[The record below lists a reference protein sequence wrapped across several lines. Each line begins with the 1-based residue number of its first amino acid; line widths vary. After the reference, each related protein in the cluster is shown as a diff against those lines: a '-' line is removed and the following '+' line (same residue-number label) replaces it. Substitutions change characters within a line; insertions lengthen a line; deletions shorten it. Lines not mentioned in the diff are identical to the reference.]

1 MADIVCLRPAE
12 DFTRVGAFIPTEWEI
27 AFRAPSDADVP
38 DLLAGARA
46 LALPS
51 AGPHLPDELFRDA
64 RGLQLI
70 QYTGAGWDRI
80 AESVVRA
87 LGCPVANVPGVN
99 AKDVAEY
106 VVIAAGMLLRRFK
119 LGDRLMWGGAFDQA
133 RVELAAERARGFT
146 DMTIGVVGLGHI
158 GLTVGKAFR
167 AFDARVLY
175 YDPKPLDP
183 EAASAA
189 GMVPASLTDLL
200 DAADV
205 VTVHVPLLPA
215 TVGMLGEA
223 QLARLKPETIVVQ
236 ASRGGVVDEAA
247 LLRLVESGRI
257 AGAALDVFGR
267 EPLPP
272 DDPILLQRAAL
283 SDRILL
289 TPHIAGVTRQ
299 AAVRLYE
306 AAWAN
311 IARVLRDGQP
321 PNNRVM

>member
-1 MADIVCLRPAE
+1 VADIVCLRPAE
-12 DFTRVGAFIPTEWEI
+12 DFTRVGASVPTAWDI

-38 DLLAGARA
+38 DVLAGAGA
-46 LALPS
+46 LVLPS
-51 AGPHLPDELFRDA
+51 AGPHLPDELFRNA

-80 AESVVRA
+80 AEPIVRE

-119 LGDRLMWGGAFDQA
+119 LGDRLVWGGEFDRA

-146 DMTIGVVGLGHI
+146 DMTVGVIGLGHI

-183 EAASAA
+183 DAASAA
-189 GMVPASLTDLL
+189 GMAPASLTDLL

-223 QLARLKPETIVVQ
+223 QLARLKPEAIVVQ

-257 AGAALDVFGR
+257 AGAALDVFAR
-267 EPLPP
+267 EPLSP
-272 DDPILLQRAAL
+272 DDPILRQRAAL

-311 IARVLRDGQP
+311 VARVLTEGLA
-321 PNNRVM
+321 PNNRVL

>member
-1 MADIVCLRPAE
+1 MADIVCLRPAA
-12 DFTRVGAFIPTEWEI
+12 DFTRVGASIPTAWDI
-27 AFRAPSDADVP
+27 AFRKPSDADVP

-46 LALPS
+46 LVLPS
-51 AGPHLPDELFRDA
+51 AGPSLPADLFRSA

-80 AESVVRA
+80 AEPIVRE

-106 VVIAAGMLLRRFK
+106 VVIAAGMLLRRLK
-119 LGDRLMWGGAFDQA
+119 LGDRLVWGGEFDQA

-146 DMTIGVVGLGHI
+146 DLTIGVIGLGHI

-167 AFDARVLY
+167 AFDARVVY

-183 EAASAA
+183 EAASAS

-205 VTVHVPLLPA
+205 ITVHVPLLPA
-215 TVGMLGEA
+215 TTGMLGEA
-223 QLARLKPETIVVQ
+223 QLGRLKPEAIVVQ

-257 AGAALDVFGR
+257 AGAALDVFAR
-267 EPLPP
+267 EPLPAS
-272 DDPILLQRAAL
+272 DPILLQRAAL

-311 IARVLRDGQP
+311 VVRVLTDGLP
-321 PNNRVM
+321 PNNCVM

>member
-1 MADIVCLRPAE
+1 MADIVCLRPEE
-12 DFTRVGAFIPTEWEI
+12 DFTRVGASIPAGWDI
-27 AFRAPSDADVP
+27 AFRQPSDPDVP
-38 DLLAGARA
+38 DVLGSARA
-46 LALPS
+46 LVLPS
-51 AGPHLPDELFRDA
+51 VGPQLSAEFFRSA
-64 RGLQLI
+64 RALQLI

-80 AESVVRA
+80 AESIVRA
-87 LGCPVANVPGVN
+87 VGCPVANVPGVN

-119 LGDRLMWGGAFDQA
+119 LGDQRMWAGEFGHA
-133 RVELAAERARGFT
+133 RTELAAERVRGFT
-146 DMTIGVVGLGHI
+146 DLTVGVVGLGHI
-158 GLTVGKAFR
+158 GLAVGRSFR
-167 AFDARVLY
+167 AFDARVMY
-175 YDPKPLDP
+175 YDPKPLDA

-189 GMVPASLTDLL
+189 GMIPATLPDLL
-200 DAADV
+200 DAADIL
-205 VTVHVPLLPA
+205 TVHVPLLPA
-215 TVGMLGEA
+215 TIGLIGAAELG
-223 QLARLKPETIVVQ
+223 RLKPEAIVVQ

-247 LLRLVESGRI
+247 LLRLVESGHL
-257 AGAALDVFGR
+257 AGAALDVFAH

-311 IARVLRDGQP
+311 VTRVLADGQA
-321 PNNRVM
+321 PNYRVM

>member
-12 DFTRVGAFIPTEWEI
+12 DFTRVGAALPDDWEI

-38 DLLAGARA
+38 ALLRAARA
-46 LALPS
+46 VVLPS
-51 AGPHLPDELFRDA
+51 AGPHLPAELFADA

-80 AESVVRA
+80 AESVVRD

-106 VVIAAGMLLRRFK
+106 VVIAAGTLLRRFK
-119 LGDRLMWGGAFDQA
+119 LGDQLMWGGRFDQA

-146 DMTIGVVGLGHI
+146 SLTIGVVGLGHI
-158 GLTVGKAFR
+158 GLAVGKAFR

-183 EAASAA
+183 QAASAA
-189 GMVPASLTDLL
+189 GMVATTLPDLL

-223 QLARLKPETIVVQ
+223 ELARLKPEAIVVQ
-236 ASRGGVVDEAA
+236 ASRGGVVDELA
-247 LLRLVESGRI
+247 LLRAVESGRI
-257 AGAALDVFGR
+257 AGAALDVFTR
-267 EPLPP
+267 EPLPA
-272 DDPILLQRAAL
+272 DDPVLLQRAAL
-283 SDRILL
+283 SDRVLL

-311 IARVLRDGQP
+311 VARVLRDGQP
-321 PNNRVM
+321 PNNRVL

>member
-12 DFTRVGAFIPTEWEI
+12 DFTRVGASIPTEWDI
-27 AFRAPSDADVP
+27 AFRKPSDVDVP
-38 DLLAGARA
+38 DLLGDARA
-46 LALPS
+46 VVLPS
-51 AGPHLPDELFRDA
+51 AGPHLPAELFRTA

-80 AESVVRA
+80 AEPIVRE

-119 LGDRLMWGGAFDQA
+119 LGDRLMWGGEFDQA
-133 RVELAAERARGFT
+133 RGELAAERARGFT
-146 DMTIGVVGLGHI
+146 NLTIGVVGLGHI

-183 EAASAA
+183 DAASAA
-189 GMVPASLTDLL
+189 GMIPATMADLL

-205 VTVHVPLLPA
+205 ITVHVPLLPA

-223 QLARLKPETIVVQ
+223 ELARLKPEAIVVQ
-236 ASRGGVVDEAA
+236 ASRGGVVNEEA

-257 AGAALDVFGR
+257 AGAALDVFAR

-272 DDPILLQRAAL
+272 GDPILLKRAAL

-311 IARVLRDGQP
+311 VARVLKDGLP
-321 PNNRVM
+321 PNNRVL

>member
-12 DFTRVGAFIPTEWEI
+12 DFTRVGATIPPEWDI
-27 AFRAPSDADVP
+27 AFRKPTDADTP
-38 DLLAGARA
+38 ALLRDARA
-46 LALPS
+46 VVLPS
-51 AGPHLPDELFRDA
+51 AGSHLPSELFTEA
-64 RGLQLI
+64 RGLELI

-80 AESVVRA
+80 DEATARA

-106 VVIAAGMLLRRFK
+106 VVIAVGMLLRRFK
-119 LGDRLMWGGAFDQA
+119 LGDQLMWSGRFDQA

-146 DMTIGVVGLGHI
+146 DLTIGVVGLGHI

-183 EAASAA
+183 DAASAA
-189 GMVPASLTDLL
+189 GMRAATLPDLL

-223 QLARLKPETIVVQ
+223 ELARLKPEAIVAQ
-236 ASRGGVVDEAA
+236 ASRGGVVDEMA
-247 LLRLVESGRI
+247 LLRAVESGRI
-257 AGAALDVFGR
+257 AGAALDVFTR
-267 EPLPP
+267 EPLPA
-272 DDPILLQRAAL
+272 DDPLLLQRAAL

-299 AAVRLYE
+299 AAGRLYE

-311 IARVLRDGQP
+311 VARVLRDGQP
-321 PNNRVM
+321 PNNRVL

>member
-1 MADIVCLRPAE
+1 MADIICLRPAE
-12 DFTRVGAFIPTEWEI
+12 DFTRVGASIPTEWDI
-27 AFRAPSDADVP
+27 AFRKPADADVP
-38 DLLAGARA
+38 DLLGGARA
-46 LALPS
+46 VVLPS
-51 AGPHLPDELFRDA
+51 AGPHLPGELFRTA
-64 RGLQLI
+64 HGLQLI

-80 AESVVRA
+80 AEPIVRE

-119 LGDRLMWGGAFDQA
+119 LGDRLMWGGEFDLA
-133 RVELAAERARGFT
+133 RGELAAERARGFT
-146 DMTIGVVGLGHI
+146 DLTIGVVGLGHI
-158 GLTVGKAFR
+158 GLAVGKAFR

-189 GMVPASLTDLL
+189 GIIPAAMSDLL

-205 VTVHVPLLPA
+205 VSVHVPLLPA

-223 QLARLKPETIVVQ
+223 ELARLKPEAIVVQ
-236 ASRGGVVDEAA
+236 ASRGGVVNEEV

-257 AGAALDVFGR
+257 AGAALDVFAR

-272 DDPILLQRAAL
+272 DDPILLKRAAL
-283 SDRILL
+283 FDRILL

-311 IARVLRDGQP
+311 VARVLKDRLP
-321 PNNRVM
+321 PTNRVL

>member
-1 MADIVCLRPAE
+1 MADIVCLRPEE
-12 DFTRVGAFIPTEWEI
+12 DFTRVGASTPTGWDI
-27 AFRAPSDADVP
+27 AFHQPSDPDVP
-38 DLLAGARA
+38 DLLGSARA
-46 LALPS
+46 LVLPS
-51 AGPHLPDELFRDA
+51 VGPRLSAEIFRSA
-64 RGLQLI
+64 RALQLI

-80 AESVVRA
+80 AESIVREI
-87 LGCPVANVPGVN
+87 GCPVANVPGVN

-106 VVIAAGMLLRRFK
+106 VLIAAGMLLRRFK
-119 LGDRLMWGGAFDQA
+119 LGDQRMWAGEFGPA
-133 RVELAAERARGFT
+133 RVELAAERVRGFT
-146 DMTIGVVGLGHI
+146 DLTIGIVGLGHI
-158 GLTVGKAFR
+158 GLTVGRAFR

-175 YDPKPLDP
+175 YDPKPLDA

-189 GMVPASLTDLL
+189 GMTPANLPDLL
-200 DAADV
+200 ATADV
-205 VTVHVPLLPA
+205 FTIHVPLLPA
-215 TVGMLGEA
+215 TVGLIGKAE
-223 QLARLKPETIVVQ
+223 LARLKPDAIVVQ

-247 LLRLVESGRI
+247 LLRLVESGHL
-257 AGAALDVFGR
+257 AGAALDVFAR

-311 IARVLRDGQP
+311 VARVLANGQP
-321 PNNRVM
+321 PNNRVL

>member
-12 DFTRVGAFIPTEWEI
+12 DFTRVGAALPDDWEI

-38 DLLAGARA
+38 ALLRAARA
-46 LALPS
+46 VVLPS
-51 AGPHLPDELFRDA
+51 AGPHLPAELFADA

-80 AESVVRA
+80 AESVVRD

-106 VVIAAGMLLRRFK
+106 VVIAAGTLLRRFK
-119 LGDRLMWGGAFDQA
+119 LGDQLMWGGRFDQA

-146 DMTIGVVGLGHI
+146 NLTIGVVGLGHI
-158 GLTVGKAFR
+158 GLAVGKAFR

-183 EAASAA
+183 QAASAA
-189 GMVPASLTDLL
+189 DMVATTLPDLL

-223 QLARLKPETIVVQ
+223 ELARLKPEAIVVQ
-236 ASRGGVVDEAA
+236 ASRGGVVDELA
-247 LLRLVESGRI
+247 LLRAVESGRI
-257 AGAALDVFGR
+257 AGAALDVFTR
-267 EPLPP
+267 EPLPA
-272 DDPILLQRAAL
+272 DDPVLLQRAAL
-283 SDRILL
+283 SDRVLL

-311 IARVLRDGQP
+311 VARVLRDGQP
-321 PNNRVM
+321 PNNRVL

>member
-1 MADIVCLRPAE
+1 MADIVCLRPME
-12 DFTRVGAFIPTEWEI
+12 DFTRVGASIPTEWDI
-27 AFRAPSDADVP
+27 AFRKPSDADVP
-38 DLLAGARA
+38 ALLASARA
-46 LALPS
+46 VVLPS
-51 AGPHLPDELFRDA
+51 AGPHVPAELFATA

-80 AESVVRA
+80 AESIVRE

-106 VVIAAGMLLRRFK
+106 VVIAAGMLLRRLK
-119 LGDRLMWGGAFDQA
+119 LGDQLVWGGQFDQA
-133 RVELAAERARGFT
+133 RVELAAERTRGFT
-146 DMTIGVVGLGHI
+146 DLTIGVIGLGHI

-167 AFDARVLY
+167 AFNARVLY

-183 EAASAA
+183 DAASAA
-189 GMVPASLTDLL
+189 GMVPVTLTDLL

-205 VTVHVPLLPA
+205 ITVHVPLLPA
-215 TVGMLGEA
+215 TVGMLGEVE
-223 QLARLKPETIVVQ
+223 LSRLKPEAIVVQ

-257 AGAALDVFGR
+257 AGAALDVFTR
-267 EPLPP
+267 EPLPS

-283 SDRILL
+283 SGRVLL

-311 IARVLRDGQP
+311 VARVLNDGQP
-321 PNNRVM
+321 PYNRVL

>member
-12 DFTRVGAFIPTEWEI
+12 DFTRVGASIPTEWDI
-27 AFRAPSDADVP
+27 AFRKPSDVDVS
-38 DLLAGARA
+38 DLLGDTRA
-46 LALPS
+46 VVLPS
-51 AGPHLPDELFRDA
+51 AGPHLPAELFRTA
-64 RGLQLI
+64 HGLQLI

-80 AESVVRA
+80 AEPIVRE

-119 LGDRLMWGGAFDQA
+119 LGDRLMWSGEFDQA
-133 RVELAAERARGFT
+133 RGELAAERARGFT
-146 DMTIGVVGLGHI
+146 DLTIGVVGLGHI

-189 GMVPASLTDLL
+189 GMIPVTMSELL
-200 DAADV
+200 DEADV
-205 VTVHVPLLPA
+205 ITVHVPLLPA

-223 QLARLKPETIVVQ
+223 ELARLKPEAIVVQ
-236 ASRGGVVDEAA
+236 ASRGGVVNEEA

-257 AGAALDVFGR
+257 AGAALDVFAR

-272 DDPILLQRAAL
+272 DDPILLKRAAL
-283 SDRILL
+283 SDRIVL

-311 IARVLRDGQP
+311 VARVLKDGLP
-321 PNNRVM
+321 PNNRVL

>member
-12 DFTRVGAFIPTEWEI
+12 DFTRVGAALPDDWEI

-38 DLLAGARA
+38 ALLRAARA
-46 LALPS
+46 VVLPS
-51 AGPHLPDELFRDA
+51 AGPHLPAELFADA

-80 AESVVRA
+80 AESVVRD

-106 VVIAAGMLLRRFK
+106 VVIAAGTLLRRFK
-119 LGDRLMWGGAFDQA
+119 LGDQLMWGGRFDQA

-146 DMTIGVVGLGHI
+146 NLTIGVVGLGHI
-158 GLTVGKAFR
+158 GLAVGKAFR

-175 YDPKPLDP
+175 YDPKPLDSQ
-183 EAASAA
+183 AASAA
-189 GMVPASLTDLL
+189 GMVAATLPDLL

-223 QLARLKPETIVVQ
+223 ELARLKPEAIVVQ
-236 ASRGGVVDEAA
+236 ASRGGVVDELA
-247 LLRLVESGRI
+247 LLRAVESGRI
-257 AGAALDVFGR
+257 AGAALDVFTR
-267 EPLPP
+267 EPLPA
-272 DDPILLQRAAL
+272 DDPVLLQRAAL
-283 SDRILL
+283 SDRVLL

-311 IARVLRDGQP
+311 VARVLRDGQP
-321 PNNRVM
+321 PNNRVL

>member
-12 DFTRVGAFIPTEWEI
+12 DFTRVGAMIPDDWAI
-27 AFRAPSDADVP
+27 AFRAPADPDVP
-38 DLLAGARA
+38 ALLSAARA
-46 LALPS
+46 VVLPS
-51 AGPHLPDELFRDA
+51 AGPHLAAELFAGA

-80 AESVVRA
+80 AESIVRD

-99 AKDVAEY
+99 ARDVAEY
-106 VVIAAGMLLRRFK
+106 VVIAAGTLLRRFK
-119 LGDRLMWGGAFDQA
+119 LGDQLMWGGQFGQA

-146 DMTIGVVGLGHI
+146 DLTIGVVGLGHI
-158 GLTVGKAFR
+158 GLAVGKAFR

-183 EAASAA
+183 DAASAA
-189 GMVPASLTDLL
+189 GMIAVTLPDLL

-215 TVGMLGEA
+215 TVGLLGEA
-223 QLARLKPETIVVQ
+223 ELARLKPEAIVVQ
-236 ASRGGVVDEAA
+236 ASRGGVVDESA
-247 LLRLVESGRI
+247 LLRAVESGRI
-257 AGAALDVFGR
+257 AGAALDVFTR
-267 EPLPP
+267 EPLPA
-272 DDPILLQRAAL
+272 DDPLLLKRTAL
-283 SDRILL
+283 ADRVLL

-299 AAVRLYE
+299 AAGRLYA

-311 IARVLRDGQP
+311 VARVLRDGQP
-321 PNNRVM
+321 PLNRVL

>member
-12 DFTRVGAFIPTEWEI
+12 DFTRVGAALPDDWEI

-38 DLLAGARA
+38 ALLRAARA
-46 LALPS
+46 VVLPS
-51 AGPHLPDELFRDA
+51 AGPHLPAELFADA

-80 AESVVRA
+80 AESVVRD

-106 VVIAAGMLLRRFK
+106 VVIAAGTLLRRFK
-119 LGDRLMWGGAFDQA
+119 LGDQLMWGGRFDQA

-146 DMTIGVVGLGHI
+146 NLTIGVVGLGHI
-158 GLTVGKAFR
+158 GLAVGKAFR

-183 EAASAA
+183 QAASAA
-189 GMVPASLTDLL
+189 GMVATTLPDLL

-223 QLARLKPETIVVQ
+223 ELARLKPEAIVVQ
-236 ASRGGVVDEAA
+236 ASRGGVVDELA
-247 LLRLVESGRI
+247 LLRAVESGRI
-257 AGAALDVFGR
+257 AGAALDVFTR
-267 EPLPP
+267 EPLPA
-272 DDPILLQRAAL
+272 DDPVLLQRAAL
-283 SDRILL
+283 SDRVLL

-311 IARVLRDGQP
+311 VARVLRDGQP
-321 PNNRVM
+321 PNNRVL